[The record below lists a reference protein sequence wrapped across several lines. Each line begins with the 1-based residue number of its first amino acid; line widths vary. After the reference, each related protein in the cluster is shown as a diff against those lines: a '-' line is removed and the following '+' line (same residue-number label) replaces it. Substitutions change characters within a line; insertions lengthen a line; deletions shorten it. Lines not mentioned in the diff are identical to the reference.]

1 MSALPALEQGRAK
14 QGKTQKSVVKL
25 IKQRTKNKKRT
36 KKKTEEEEE
45 EEEEEEG
52 PWKKRKKRT
61 KIKKNEEEEEAE
73 EDEEDEEQAEEEEEE
88 KEDAKEEEPVAK
100 KPRAATPDTKNKTV
114 SQKRKSKDDMRFNG
128 QNIDAAGP
136 LGTLFKQKETKEKE
150 AGVVAHQNSA
160 NVKVQMTNQFRKE
173 AIERITLKKA
183 ADKQKKNKDSEEAKK
198 TAAEQKKNTDSEEDK
213 PQEEV
218 LHGLSIEELKNLK
231 IGDAIKT
238 WYATH
243 SKWFTGNVVKV
254 HRCSVDVAYDDNST
268 ALHRFDGGWIINRV
282 S

>member
-1 MSALPALEQGRAK
+1 M
-14 QGKTQKSVVKL
+14 
-25 IKQRTKNKKRT
+25 
-36 KKKTEEEEE
+36 
-45 EEEEEEG
+45 
-52 PWKKRKKRT
+52 
-61 KIKKNEEEEEAE
+61 
-73 EDEEDEEQAEEEEEE
+73 
-88 KEDAKEEEPVAK
+88 
-100 KPRAATPDTKNKTV
+100 
-114 SQKRKSKDDMRFNG
+114 
-128 QNIDAAGP
+128 
-136 LGTLFKQKETKEKE
+136 GTLFKQSETKEKE

-160 NVKVQMTNQFRKE
+160 NVKVQMTNEFRKE
-173 AIERITLKKA
+173 ALDRITLKKA
-183 ADKQKKNKDSEEAKK
+183 AANKKNKDSEEAKK

-254 HRCSVDVAYDDNST
+254 LRCSVDVAYDDNST

>member
-14 QGKTQKSVVKL
+14 KL
-25 IKQRTKNKKRT
+25 VKQRMKNKKRT
-36 KKKTEEEEE
+36 KTEEEEE
-45 EEEEEEG
+45 EEEG
-52 PWKKRKKRT
+52 PLAKKRKKRT
-61 KIKKNEEEEEAE
+61 KIKKNEEEEEDE

-136 LGTLFKQKETKEKE
+136 LGTLFKQ
-150 AGVVAHQNSA
+150 VAHQNSA
-160 NVKVQMTNQFRKE
+160 NVKVQRTNQFRKE
-173 AIERITLKKA
+173 VLERVNLKKA

-282 S
+282 R